1 MKPEEQN
8 ITIAES
14 LGWREAFPA
23 DSDTHPEIKRG
34 GIMLLFRWVNEITH
48 ERVFDLPNFHGSLDA
63 CAIAEKSLN
72 AYQRHKYTILVRGTV
87 ASVDSMWAMV
97 HATAAQKA
105 EAYLRALNLWKE

>member
-1 MKPEEQN
+1 MKGFSISP
-8 ITIAES
+8 TSTAH
-14 LGWREAFPA
+14 WMPA
-23 DSDTHPEIKRG
+23 
-34 GIMLLFRWVNEITH
+34 L
-48 ERVFDLPNFHGSLDA
+48 
-63 CAIAEKSLN
+63 IAEKSLN